1 MGITQECIMGNNLEL
16 SYSEVTER
24 CALWGKG
31 FCIELVLDSSNFISA
46 LFFESSENTVIEFVN
61 E

>member
-1 MGITQECIMGNNLEL
+1 MRNNLEIKH
-16 SYSEVTER
+16 SEGTDG

-46 LFFESSENTVIEFVN
+46 LFLESSENTVIGFVN